1 MSAWLRI
8 REALQNIYAKT
19 LGRPFGR
26 LAAEWERMAP
36 RERRLA
42 AGLLVTVVLLVVGL
56 GTYFVFSQI
65 DDLAEGNAEVR
76 EALSAIAKNRDSYL
90 DAKARSQAQEL
101 RIGTEPP
108 QLTADIEAA
117 AREENVQ
124 IAESNERPEIP
135 IGKKYLEH
143 ELELKIR
150 QVDLVSLTKFLRRVE
165 TGPRLI
171 FVNRLSI
178 KRRFSD
184 ADQLDVELTAT
195 AFERVRETA
204 AKKYADGKG
213 ADGTS
218 GEGAGAQDKAAAGK
232 ATP

>member
-1 MSAWLRI
+1 MSAWARF
-8 REALQNIYAKT
+8 RDALQNVYAKT

-42 AGLLVTVVLLVVGL
+42 AGLLVTVIVLGAGL
-56 GTYFVFSQI
+56 GMYFVFSQI
-65 DDLAEGNAEVR
+65 DDLAEGNAEIR
-76 EALSAIAKNRDSYL
+76 EALAVIAKNRDTYL
-90 DAKARSQAQEL
+90 EAKARSQAQEL

-195 AFERVRETA
+195 AFERVREA
-204 AKKYADGKG
+204 VAKKNSEGKG
-213 ADGTS
+213 AEGAT
-218 GEGAGAQDKAAAGK
+218 GEGKSPAGK